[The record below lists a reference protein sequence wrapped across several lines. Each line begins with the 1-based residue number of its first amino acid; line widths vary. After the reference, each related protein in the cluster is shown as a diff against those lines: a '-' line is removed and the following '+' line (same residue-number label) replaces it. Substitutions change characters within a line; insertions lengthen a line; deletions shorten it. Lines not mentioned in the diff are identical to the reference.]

1 KLHHILISVPNV
13 PHESV
18 PIGQSEE
25 ENQPVRFWG
34 EISKPSFPI
43 KPHWALEKELNI
55 IDFERAAKVTGSRF
69 VFYRGLGARLERALM
84 NFMLDLHIDQ
94 HGYQE
99 IIPPYIVNAQS
110 MNGTGQLPKFAQ
122 DTFQIAE
129 TNYYLIPTAEV
140 PVTNYYAD
148 EILSADDL
156 PFQYVAYSPCFR
168 SEAGAA
174 GRDTRGIIRQHQF
187 HKVELVKWVK
197 P

>member
-1 KLHHILISVPNV
+1 
-13 PHESV
+13 
-18 PIGQSEE
+18 
-25 ENQPVRFWG
+25 
-34 EISKPSFPI
+34 
-43 KPHWALEKELNI
+43 
-55 IDFERAAKVTGSRF
+55 
-69 VFYRGLGARLERALM
+69 
-84 NFMLDLHIDQ
+84 
-94 HGYQE
+94 
-99 IIPPYIVNAQS
+99 
-110 MNGTGQLPKFAQ
+110 
-122 DTFQIAE
+122 E

-197 P
+197 PEDSYDELEDLVKQAEKVLQLLELPYRVVNLCTGDLGF